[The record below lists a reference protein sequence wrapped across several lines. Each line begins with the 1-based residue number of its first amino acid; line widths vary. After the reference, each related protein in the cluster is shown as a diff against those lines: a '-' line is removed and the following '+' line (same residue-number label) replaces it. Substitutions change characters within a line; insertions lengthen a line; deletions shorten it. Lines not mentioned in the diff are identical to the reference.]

1 MSDYAP
7 SGGLSIELWLT
18 DGEHPTRD
26 QDLQRRIWDEFH
38 WEPLLDASA
47 VQVIVASGAATLT
60 GTVPAYAHKA
70 LALRAAARVAGL
82 AELRDAVVVRP
93 PVGEDRG
100 DPELEEEIA
109 CLLEWNA
116 AVPRRGIR
124 ATVSGG
130 WVRLEGEVALD
141 VQRQEAEAAIERLV
155 GIRGVTNLIRVRP
168 AAGAAAVDERLHAAL
183 TRAIGGDARYVRV
196 RTEQGTVTL
205 TGHLRSLA
213 ERASAEHAALG
224 VPGVVDLRSE
234 ITIAV

>member
-1 MSDYAP
+1 MADFVST
-7 SGGLSIELWLT
+7 GGLGIELWLS
-18 DGEHPTRD
+18 DGDHPTRD
-26 QDLQRRIWDEFH
+26 QDLQRLIWDELR

-47 VQVIVASGAATLT
+47 VRVTVAFGAATLT

-82 AELRDAVVVRP
+82 AELRDAILVRP

-116 AVPRRGIR
+116 AVPQRAIR

-141 VQRQEAEAAIERLV
+141 VQREEAEAAIEHLV
-155 GIRGVTNLIRVRP
+155 GIRGITNLIRVH
-168 AAGAAAVDERLHAAL
+168 GAARAAALDERLHEAL
-183 TRAIGGDARYVRV
+183 ARAIGSDVRYVHV
-196 RTEQGTVTL
+196 RAEQGTVTL
-205 TGHLRSLA
+205 SGHLRSLA
-213 ERASAEHAALG
+213 ERASAEHAARG

>member
-1 MSDYAP
+1 MSDYA
-7 SGGLSIELWLT
+7 STGGLGIELWLS
-18 DGEHPTRD
+18 DGDHPTRD
-26 QDLQRRIWDEFH
+26 QDLQRRIWDEFR
-38 WEPLLDASA
+38 WEPLLDATA
-47 VQVIVASGAATLT
+47 VQVTVAEGAATVT
-60 GTVPAYAHKA
+60 GTVPAYVHKA

-82 AELRDAVVVRP
+82 AAVRDALFVRP
-93 PVGEDRG
+93 PAGEDRG

-124 ATVSGG
+124 GTVSGG

-141 VQRQEAEAAIERLV
+141 VQRQEAEAAIEHLA

-168 AAGAAAVDERLHAAL
+168 AAPAPGVDERLHEAL
-183 TRAIGGDARYVRV
+183 ARAIGGDVRHVRV
-196 RTEQGTVTL
+196 RKELGTVTL

-224 VPGVVDLRSE
+224 IPGVVDLRSE

>member
-7 SGGLSIELWLT
+7 TGGLAIEMWLA

-26 QDLQRRIWDEFH
+26 QDLQRRVWDEFR
-38 WEPLLDASA
+38 WEPLLDVSA
-47 VQVIVASGAATLT
+47 VQVVVAEGAATLT

-82 AELRDAVVVRP
+82 AHLCDALIVRP

-100 DPELEEEIA
+100 DPELEEETA

-141 VQRQEAEAAIERLV
+141 VQRREAEAAIEHLV
-155 GIRGVTNLIRVRP
+155 GIRGVTNLIHVRP
-168 AAGAAAVDERLHAAL
+168 AQRAAGVDERLHEAL
-183 TRAIGGDARYVRV
+183 ARAIGGDARHLRV
-196 RTEQGTVTL
+196 RTEQGIVTL